1 MLTLDERGGERN
13 RGSRYA
19 RRAVTRGPGRPEC
32 PQAGRPES
40 VAGVKTMLSLAQGAK
55 HACVLGRKGG
65 IQTRGRGWALFI
77 WEMSVKDNEEGDC
90 SDSLDAVAGRS
101 SIPHPRGIVT

>member
-19 RRAVTRGPGRPEC
+19 PRAVTLGPGRPEC

-40 VAGVKTMLSLAQGAK
+40 VAGRQDHALSP
-55 HACVLGRKGG
+55 KG
-65 IQTRGRGWALFI
+65 QNTFAF
-77 WEMSVKDNEEGDC
+77 
-90 SDSLDAVAGRS
+90 
-101 SIPHPRGIVT
+101 

>member
-19 RRAVTRGPGRPEC
+19 PRAVTRGPGRPEC

-40 VAGVKTMLSLAQGAK
+40 VAGVKTMLSLAQGAE
-55 HACVLGRKGG
+55 HVCVLGRKGG
-65 IQTRGRGWALFI
+65 IQTGGGGWALFI
-77 WEMSVKDNEEGDC
+77 WEMSVKDK
-90 SDSLDAVAGRS
+90 
-101 SIPHPRGIVT
+101 